1 MGKEGR
7 LTRKRLVSVAPVRV
21 FGQKVGV
28 ETSVPDVVV
37 RECREGFGR
46 RFWRAVSARLQCLG
60 FTHEF

>member
-37 RECREGFGR
+37 RECREGVWKAVLESCECQAAMF
-46 RFWRAVSARLQCLG
+46 RFYP
-60 FTHEF
+60 